1 MLNAII
7 CNYIIYIYLF
17 IYTDEFINTHGL
29 GFMDLMDFTGFS
41 VECCSGCRMVR
52 PSVWCQARRF
62 AGVGKKGLVKV
73 SEDLRE
79 SVDVDMSIL

>member
-17 IYTDEFINTHGL
+17 IYIDEFINTHGL

-52 PSVWCQARRF
+52 PSV
-62 AGVGKKGLVKV
+62 
-73 SEDLRE
+73 
-79 SVDVDMSIL
+79 